1 MEPAY
6 DPSAVTDERGRV
18 HGTEGLRAVDT
29 PLMPRVPRRNT
40 NIPTPMVAENISAII
55 LAS

>member
-29 PLMPRVPRRNT
+29 PLMPRVPWRNT